1 MYIRS
6 ISTYGGQTSYG
17 MVKAYNVKYTAEQGS
32 TDYKEIYAHKTT
44 TIISKT
50 TSLMFAGN
58 AVPTMKNPQEICPRV
73 KAYRAR
79 VYPLAYD
86 VKPFLRIEMKG
97 CLANKE
103 GK

>member
-17 MVKAYNVKYTAEQGS
+17 MVKAYNVKYTDTYGS
-32 TDYKEIYAHKTT
+32 TDYKEIYPHKTMS
-44 TIISKT
+44 IISKGT
-50 TSLMFAGN
+50 ALIFAGN

-73 KAYRAR
+73 KAYRTR

-86 VKPFLRIEMKG
+86 VRPFLRIEMKG